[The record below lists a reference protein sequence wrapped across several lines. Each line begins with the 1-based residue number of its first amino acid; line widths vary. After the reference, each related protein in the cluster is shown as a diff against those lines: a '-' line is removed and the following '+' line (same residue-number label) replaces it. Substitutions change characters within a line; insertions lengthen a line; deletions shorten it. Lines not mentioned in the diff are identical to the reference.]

1 MIKSL
6 CQFFIP
12 CFTGLYKFIYSKNN
26 FLRGKIKV
34 RFWYYWF
41 IGIAIIIITRIGIN
55 RLSYYSERNC
65 DKFEWRSK
73 NVEELMHIPV
83 IICIS
88 LVEWLTVAIFLGTC
102 GSIGDYIFRMVFAG
116 GIIYVFVWAIL
127 GLHHFQRISSQICFV
142 VVFIISVLFGTIP
155 INNYNKNIE
164 KTTEIVTTSTEER
177 ELLYFHDIPV
187 QNVSGHIEG
196 SSNLFV
202 GSVSGNVKT
211 TDEIPYWYI
220 DKEGNGKYDKAPA
233 TSSTLN
239 IASENDS
246 PYVKITSYSKQE
258 KTTDHNTGKE
268 DIEVLTTWKEYIF
281 YLPEEVMQYPI
292 N

>member
-1 MIKSL
+1 M
-6 CQFFIP
+6 
-12 CFTGLYKFIYSKNN
+12 
-26 FLRGKIKV
+26 

-41 IGIAIIIITRIGIN
+41 VGIAITVITRIGIN
-55 RLSYYSERNC
+55 RLSYYSGRFS
-65 DKFEWRSK
+65 DKLEWQSK
-73 NVEELMHIPV
+73 NAEELMHIPV

-88 LVEWLTVAIFLGTC
+88 LVGGIAVAKFLGTL
-102 GSIGDYIFRMVFAG
+102 GSNPNIWCYIFVMVISG
-116 GIIYVFVWAIL
+116 GLTYVVGWWIL
-127 GLHHFQRISSQICFV
+127 GLDRFERISSQICFV
-142 VVFIISVLFGTIP
+142 VVFIISVVFWTIP

-164 KTTEIVTTSTEER
+164 TTTEIITTSTEER
-177 ELLYFHDIPV
+177 ELLYFNNIPV

-196 SSNLFV
+196 SSTLFA
-202 GSVSGNVKT
+202 GSVSGNVTT

-239 IASENDS
+239 IASENEN

>member
-1 MIKSL
+1 M
-6 CQFFIP
+6 
-12 CFTGLYKFIYSKNN
+12 
-26 FLRGKIKV
+26 
-34 RFWYYWF
+34 RFWYYWL
-41 IGIAIIIITRIGIN
+41 IGIVITVITRIGIN
-55 RLSYYSERNC
+55 RLSPDYDDIQLYAYY
-65 DKFEWRSK
+65 KWRSK

-88 LVEWLTVAIFLGTC
+88 LVGGIAVAKFLGTL
-102 GSIGDYIFRMVFAG
+102 GSNPNIWAYIFAMFISG
-116 GIIYVFVWAIL
+116 GLTYVVGWAIL
-127 GLHHFQRISSQICFV
+127 GLYHFEKISSQIFFG
-142 VVFIISVLFGTIP
+142 VVFIISVVCWTIP
-155 INNYNKNIE
+155 INNYNENIE

-177 ELLYFHDIPV
+177 KLLYFHDIPV

-196 SSNLFV
+196 SSNLFA

-211 TDEIPYWYI
+211 TDEVPYWYM
-220 DKEGNGKYDKAPA
+220 DEEGNWEYDKAPA

-239 IASENDS
+239 IASENEN

-258 KTTDHNTGKE
+258 KTTDHNTGE
-268 DIEVLTTWKEYIF
+268 EHTEVLTTWKEYIF

>member
-1 MIKSL
+1 M
-6 CQFFIP
+6 
-12 CFTGLYKFIYSKNN
+12 
-26 FLRGKIKV
+26 

-41 IGIAIIIITRIGIN
+41 VGIAITIITRIGIN
-55 RLSYYSERNC
+55 RLSPDYEDY
-65 DKFEWRSK
+65 EWQSK
-73 NVEELMHIPV
+73 NAEELMHIPV

-88 LVEWLTVAIFLGTC
+88 LVGGIAVAKFLGTL
-102 GSIGDYIFRMVFAG
+102 GSNPNIWAYIFAMAFSGVLTYLVG
-116 GIIYVFVWAIL
+116 WCIL
-127 GLHHFQRISSQICFV
+127 GLYHFERISSQICFV
-142 VVFIISVLFGTIP
+142 VVFIISVLFWTVP

-164 KTTEIVTTSTEER
+164 TTTEIVTTSTEKR

-196 SSNLFV
+196 SSNLFA
-202 GSVSGNVKT
+202 GSVSGYIKT
-211 TDEIPYWYI
+211 TDEVPYWYI
-220 DKEGNGKYDKAPA
+220 DGEGTWEYDKAPA
-233 TSSTLN
+233 ASSKLD
-239 IASENDS
+239 ISSENDS

-258 KTTDHNTGKE
+258 KTTNHNTGKE

>member
-1 MIKSL
+1 MSI
-6 CQFFIP
+6 FFIP

-41 IGIAIIIITRIGIN
+41 VGIAITIITRIGIN
-55 RLSYYSERNC
+55 RLSYEKKEHFVWDNEDAR
-65 DKFEWRSK
+65 F
-73 NVEELMHIPV
+73 LMHIPV
-83 IICIS
+83 FICIS
-88 LVEWLTVAIFLGTC
+88 LVGGIVVAKFLCSYVANPNIKSHIVG
-102 GSIGDYIFRMVFAG
+102 MVFAG
-116 GIIYVFVWAIL
+116 GLTYYVGWWIL
-127 GLHHFQRISSQICFV
+127 GLNHFEKSSSQICFV
-142 VVFIISVLFGTIP
+142 VVFIISVVCWTAQ
-155 INNYNKNIE
+155 INNYNENIE
-164 KTTEIVTTSTEER
+164 KTTEIVTTSTVER
-177 ELLYFHDIPV
+177 KLLYFNNIPV

-196 SSNLFV
+196 SSNIFV

-220 DKEGNGKYDKAPA
+220 DKEGNGKYGKAPA
-233 TSSTLN
+233 ASSTLN

-246 PYVKITSYSKQE
+246 PYLKITSYSKQE
-258 KTTDHNTGKE
+258 KTTNHNTGE
-268 DIEVLTTWKEYIF
+268 EHVEVLTTWKEYIF